1 MSDLLTSNLFF
12 GGGVD
17 VVFLNPSNLEGIYQ
31 NLANDYAA
39 IEPPTWALLLAQSVR
54 SQGFKT
60 AIIDASAEQLTD
72 DQILARITELNP
84 RLVCFVVY
92 GQNVNAGTASMSGA
106 IRTSNYLKLHSPTL
120 TIAYLGSYVQAL
132 PKKALQ
138 DELSIDFA
146 FTNEGVYSL
155 WNVLKLPEISQS
167 SLQNLRGIVW
177 RSPNG
182 VVINPPEE
190 VVPNERMDVDLP
202 GYAWD
207 LLPFNETPLD
217 LYRAPMWHAEYDQ
230 SKRTPYAA
238 LQTSLGCMFSCS
250 FCMINT
256 INRDDDEEIGVSGDY
271 SKMRFWSPEFIIQE
285 FDKLAQLGVRTIRI
299 VDEMFLLNRKYFVPL
314 CEMLAAREY
323 APELRMWAYSR
334 VDTIKNPQFL
344 NLVRSAGIKWLALG
358 IESAERTVRLEISK
372 GQFEDV
378 DIKKVVNYVHEA
390 GIEVMANY
398 IAGLPGETE
407 TLMQATLELSLELCT
422 SGWNMY
428 PAMAL
433 PGSQL
438 YKDAVTQG
446 MKLPESYAANSF
458 HAFETLPL
466 GTEYLSAA
474 QVLDFRDRA
483 FRTYHSNEKF
493 LSRIEDRFGKAA
505 REAIIEMNK
514 VILHRKIVEQAAEN
528 PLNK

>member
-1 MSDLLTSNLFF
+1 MHSSHHQ
-12 GGGVD
+12 GERCD

-31 NLANDYAA
+31 SLANDYAA

-54 SQGFKT
+54 SQGFK
-60 AIIDASAEQLTD
+60 AIILDAPAEQLTD
-72 DQILARITELNP
+72 EEILTRIVELNP

-106 IRTSNYLKLHSPTL
+106 TRTSNYLKQYSPSL
-120 TIAYLGSYVQAL
+120 KIAYVGSYVQAL

-138 DELSIDFA
+138 DEQSIDFA

-155 WNVLKLPEISQS
+155 WNVLKLKEINES
-167 SLQNLRGIVW
+167 SLQNIRGIVW
-177 RSPNG
+177 RSSSEIM
-182 VVINPPEE
+182 INPPEQ
-190 VVPNERMDVDLP
+190 VVPNERMDLDLP

-207 LLPFNETPLD
+207 LLPFKETPFD

-256 INRDDDEEIGVSGDY
+256 INRDDTEEIGVSGEY
-271 SKMRFWSPEFIIQE
+271 SKMRFWSPDFIIQE
-285 FDKLAQLGVRTIRI
+285 FDKLVSLGVRTIRI

-314 CEMLAAREY
+314 CEILGSRDY

-334 VDTIKNPQFL
+334 VDTIKNPQYL

-378 DIKKVVNYVHEA
+378 DIKKVVDYVHEA

-407 TLMQATLELSLELCT
+407 ELMQSTLDLSIELCT

-438 YKDAVTQG
+438 YKDAVSE
-446 MKLPESYAANSF
+446 KLPLPESYAANSF

-466 GTEYLSAA
+466 GTEHLSPA
-474 QVLDFRDRA
+474 QVLKFRDRA
-483 FRTYHSNEKF
+483 FQTYHSNEKF
-493 LSRIEDRFGKAA
+493 LSRIESRFGLEA
-505 REAIIEMNK
+505 RRAVVEMNK
-514 VILHRKIVEQAAEN
+514 VVLRREVVEQEEN
-528 PLNK
+528 KLK